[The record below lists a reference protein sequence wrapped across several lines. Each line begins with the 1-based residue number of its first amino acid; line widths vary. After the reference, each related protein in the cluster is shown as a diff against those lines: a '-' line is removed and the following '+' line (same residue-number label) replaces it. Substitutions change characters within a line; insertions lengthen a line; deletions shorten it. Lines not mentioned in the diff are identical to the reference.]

1 MSETVTST
9 ARVRLGSPAR
19 YGKLLAHHF
28 EQLIDATWDPEI
40 AKGSFTFSAEDSQN
54 ESCDSATCDVIATEG
69 VLMLSVEGPEP
80 AVENAERQM
89 ASQLI
94 HLAQDEDVVVEFA
107 RGDKGLVRFTS
118 A

>member
-19 YGKLLAHHF
+19 YGKLLAQHF

-40 AKGSFTFSAEDSQN
+40 AKGSFTFAAHDAHN
-54 ESCDSATCDVIATEG
+54 APGDSATCDVIATEG
-69 VLMLSVEGPEP
+69 VLMLSVEGPGA
-80 AVENAERQM
+80 AVENAERQL

-94 HLAQDEDVVVEFA
+94 HLAKDEDVVVEFA
-107 RGDKGLVRFTS
+107 RADKGLVRFTS